1 MDSERSLSVIL
12 VEPLYPLNVGAVA
25 RLCKIFQAKHLILIN
40 PKCDHLSDQA
50 KMAATHGGEYLKKAI
65 ILNSFEEAKDF
76 CDVLAGFSSRE
87 GTSRNLIRTPWML
100 EDFAQHLSEISG
112 SIGLVFGRESD
123 GLRNDELSLCDFMVT
138 IPINSPYNVL
148 NLSHAVAIAL
158 YELHKKFGTPREF
171 KFRVANDAEK
181 ERIIMMWNELVNELN
196 LPERRKKSIRLS
208 FKNLVGRAMIS
219 GREAHALIGALKEI
233 KSQHLTLTK

>member
-1 MDSERSLSVIL
+1 MDSERSLSIIL

-25 RLCKIFQAKHLILIN
+25 RLCKIFQTNHLILIN

-50 KMAATHGGEYLKKAI
+50 KMAATHGGEYLRNAI
-65 ILNSFEEAKDF
+65 ILDTFKETKDY

-100 EDFAQHLSEISG
+100 EDFAHHLSEISG
-112 SIGLVFGRESD
+112 NVGLVFGRESD

-138 IPINSPYNVL
+138 IAINSPYNVL

-158 YELHKKFGTPREF
+158 YEIHKQVETPREF
-171 KFRVANDAEK
+171 KFRVANDTEK
-181 ERIIMMWNELVNELN
+181 DRIIMMWNQLVDELD
-196 LPERRKKSIRLS
+196 LPDRRKKSIRLS
-208 FKNLVGRAMIS
+208 FKNLVGRAMVS

-233 KSQHLTLTK
+233 RSQYLAVNK